1 MPFLAIEKE
10 LKNIPEFQRDSILK
24 EEAKTVLSL
33 CSEGTIKEIYF
44 NEHHLAVIFF
54 DVAVI
59 DQVNIAIASLPLVQE
74 GFITF
79 DVMELKPYTGFS
91 RLQQ

>member
-10 LKNIPEFQRDSILK
+10 LQEIPLTLKDFILK

-33 CSEGTIKEIYF
+33 CNEGTIKEIYF
-44 NEHHLAVIFF
+44 NEHHCAIIFF
-54 DVAVI
+54 NGDSVEI
-59 DQVNIAIASLPLVQE
+59 VNSAIASLPLVRE
-74 GFITF
+74 GYIMF

-91 RLQQ
+91 RLET